1 MTQIEYNKEKLQN
14 YENLQ
19 KEYKTLLED
28 YENIKSNKS
37 NDPNLGEKI
46 EELVKKQKEI
56 QDLSAELS

>member
-1 MTQIEYNKEKLQN
+1 MAQAEYNKGKLQN

-19 KEYKTLLED
+19 KEYKMLLED
-28 YENIKSNKS
+28 YENIKSNNS
-37 NDPNLGEKI
+37 NDPNLEEKI